1 MNAILQHPAKPGL
14 VTVDERALREAVE
27 QLQTAAE
34 KFSQLQSLLFC
45 AKELKDVQD
54 ARRLAD
60 LVALAWD
67 TAGIWACH
75 FDSMVIE
82 ARQDLMQG

>member
-1 MNAILQHPAKPGL
+1 MIGEKSWAIEMNRSVL
-14 VTVDERALREAVE
+14 VVLAV
-27 QLQTAAE
+27 
-34 KFSQLQSLLFC
+34 
-45 AKELKDVQD
+45 V
-54 ARRLAD
+54 
-60 LVALAWD
+60 VLAWD